1 MQPLVFRIVSL
12 WNNILYWTINAGMLN
27 LSLFNSFY
35 WPIRVRIVKNL
46 YKLDSLVSSSFFPLI
61 FKCLYCKWDL
71 LLNLSIFWKS
81 SRSTRIVRVH
91 QDVHTPFSEN
101 RTVMKFVLY
110 GDGYSPEQDQEE
122 KVMIFRG
129 SRMHVGVMQ
138 QRWFQDKLLQ
148 DYNWIVTSFLS
159 YV

>member
-1 MQPLVFRIVSL
+1 
-12 WNNILYWTINAGMLN
+12 
-27 LSLFNSFY
+27 
-35 WPIRVRIVKNL
+35 
-46 YKLDSLVSSSFFPLI
+46 
-61 FKCLYCKWDL
+61 
-71 LLNLSIFWKS
+71 
-81 SRSTRIVRVH
+81 
-91 QDVHTPFSEN
+91 
-101 RTVMKFVLY
+101 MKFVLY